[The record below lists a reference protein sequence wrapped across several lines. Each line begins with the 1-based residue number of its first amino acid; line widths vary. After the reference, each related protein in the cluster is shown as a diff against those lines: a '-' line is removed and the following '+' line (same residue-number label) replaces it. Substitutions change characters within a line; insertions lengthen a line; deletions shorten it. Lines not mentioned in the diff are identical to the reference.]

1 MERSAVQG
9 ERSVGFGR
17 AGSFLLMPLGILL
30 AGLGVL
36 CLKGHAIGAAGKVLE
51 SAVLPYLLV
60 CLAEALILQFLLW
73 RKKYDFILLPL
84 VLMLCSVG
92 LVEIARLKPELLV
105 PQLRWLCVAQAVLLI
120 LLRFWKQIREM
131 LSYPYLLGLTCVVV
145 LGLPMLFG
153 TEIGGSRNWLV
164 FGPFSLQPSE
174 FGKILILFFLAAYLS
189 DHRHVLSLPIMRLGP
204 LCLPPLR
211 FIAPLVCIWGA
222 AVLMFVVEKDLGSA
236 LLFFGMAVLMTYMA
250 TGSKTYVFLA
260 LLFISLAAGVSYLAF
275 GHVRVRFDI
284 WLDPWQDPNG
294 MAYQVVQSL
303 FSFGTGGVWGTGFG
317 FGCPGLIPEVHTDF
331 IYAAIGEEWGL
342 IGSLSVLFCYVLLAF
357 RGISIAL
364 QCEEDR
370 ELMLAA
376 GCSMLLLLQAFVIIA
391 GVTKFLPLTGITLP
405 FVSYGGSSLVSGFI
419 ELGLLLALSRGKQ
432 ERGQGRG

>member
-9 ERSVGFGR
+9 ERSIGFAR

-36 CLKGHAIGAAGKVLE
+36 CLKGYAIGAAGKVLE
-51 SAVLPYLLV
+51 PAVLPYLLV

-92 LVEIARLKPELLV
+92 LVEIARLKPELMV

-189 DHRHVLSLPIMRLGP
+189 DHRHVLSLPSMRLGP
-204 LCLPPLR
+204 LCLPPMR

-222 AVLMFVVEKDLGSA
+222 AVLMFVVERDLGSA

-317 FGCPGLIPEVHTDF
+317 FGRPDFIPEVHTDF

-342 IGSLSVLFCYVLLAF
+342 IGSLSVLLCYVLLAL

-405 FVSYGGSSLVSGFI
+405 FVSYGGSSLVSGFM
-419 ELGLLLALSRGKQ
+419 ELGLLLALSQDTQ
-432 ERGQGRG
+432 ERGTSRG

>member
-9 ERSVGFGR
+9 ERSIGFAR

-92 LVEIARLKPELLV
+92 LVEIARLKPELMV

-189 DHRHVLSLPIMRLGP
+189 DHRHVLSLPSMRLGP
-204 LCLPPLR
+204 LCLPPMR

-222 AVLMFVVEKDLGSA
+222 AVLMFVVERDLGLA

-260 LLFISLAAGVSYLAF
+260 MLFIGLAAGISYMAF

-303 FSFGTGGVWGTGFG
+303 FSFGTGGIWGTGFG
-317 FGCPGLIPEVHTDF
+317 FGHPGFIPEVHTDF
-331 IYAAIGEEWGL
+331 IYAAIAEEWGL
-342 IGSLSVLFCYVLLAF
+342 MGTLSVLFCYVLLSF
-357 RGISIAL
+357 RGISLAL
-364 QCEEDR
+364 QCEQEK
-370 ELMLAA
+370 ELLLAA

-419 ELGLLLALSRGKQ
+419 ELGLLLSLSLRRQ
-432 ERGQGRG
+432 EHG

>member
-1 MERSAVQG
+1 MERSVVQG
-9 ERSVGFGR
+9 ERSIGFGR

-189 DHRHVLSLPIMRLGP
+189 DHRHVLSLPSMRLGP
-204 LCLPPLR
+204 LCLPPLKVPSSQNL
-211 FIAPLVCIWGA
+211 AT
-222 AVLMFVVEKDLGSA
+222 VE
-236 LLFFGMAVLMTYMA
+236 
-250 TGSKTYVFLA
+250 
-260 LLFISLAAGVSYLAF
+260 
-275 GHVRVRFDI
+275 
-284 WLDPWQDPNG
+284 
-294 MAYQVVQSL
+294 
-303 FSFGTGGVWGTGFG
+303 GT
-317 FGCPGLIPEVHTDF
+317 
-331 IYAAIGEEWGL
+331 
-342 IGSLSVLFCYVLLAF
+342 S
-357 RGISIAL
+357 
-364 QCEEDR
+364 
-370 ELMLAA
+370 
-376 GCSMLLLLQAFVIIA
+376 
-391 GVTKFLPLTGITLP
+391 
-405 FVSYGGSSLVSGFI
+405 
-419 ELGLLLALSRGKQ
+419 
-432 ERGQGRG
+432 

>member
-1 MERSAVQG
+1 MERSAVPG
-9 ERSVGFGR
+9 ERSIGFGR
-17 AGSFLLMPLGILL
+17 AGSFLLMSLGILL

-60 CLAEALILQFLLW
+60 CLAEIIILQFLLW
-73 RKKYDFILLPL
+73 RKKYDIILLPL

-105 PQLRWLCVAQAVLLI
+105 QQLRWLCVAQAVLML

-189 DHRHVLSLPIMRLGP
+189 DHRHVLSLPSMRLGP

-303 FSFGTGGVWGTGFG
+303 FSFGTGGVWGTGFD
-317 FGCPGLIPEVHTDF
+317 FGHPDFIPEVHTDF

-432 ERGQGRG
+432 ERGKSRG